1 MHSKQNLPKY
11 TFPFF
16 NFSFSKHVICC
27 LKTAFTIF
35 STVIGTSCVR
45 SLRLSRIVQ
54 VLLAFPRIQN
64 RMKRIHFKV
73 ICILKCVFSVGCLPI
88 HVFMKDNL
96 QPGKDILVGQQYH
109 ILDRIWKYTF

>member
-35 STVIGTSCVR
+35 FYGYRYILR
-45 SLRLSRIVQ
+45 SFIEALPNCSSFACIS
-54 VLLAFPRIQN
+54 QN
-64 RMKRIHFKV
+64 
-73 ICILKCVFSVGCLPI
+73 SE
-88 HVFMKDNL
+88 
-96 QPGKDILVGQQYH
+96 
-109 ILDRIWKYTF
+109 